1 MTTDAPTILGD
12 PRRLA
17 GRGFG
22 GRSRGLPLLALLIAL
37 VLLSPILTV
46 AFAIFQGGGETWAHL
61 VRTVLPGYI
70 GNTLLLGVLVS
81 AGVFVVGTATAWI
94 VTMCRFPGRRLFEWT
109 LVLPLA
115 MPAYVIAYAYTEFMS
130 HPGPVQ
136 ALLRDVTG
144 WGPRDYWFPNLR
156 SLEGAALMFILVLY
170 PYVYLLARAAFLKQS
185 ACAFDVARTLGRRP
199 FGAFWEVALPLARP
213 AIVTGVALALMETL
227 ADFGTVAHFGVHT
240 FTTGIY
246 RSWFSMGDRI
256 AAAQLSAVLLAFVVL
271 LISIERTSRGSSRF
285 HTQDGF
291 RTLPEFRLRGRKA
304 VLAVLACGLPIFLG
318 FILPVI
324 LLVELAAGDRLLP
337 DARYFAFAA
346 NSLVLALG
354 GAILT
359 VGLAVILAYALR
371 LAPSRLSVLATR
383 LASFGYAIPGS
394 VIAVGLLI
402 PLARFDN
409 ALDRWMTEVF
419 GISTGLFLTG
429 TIAALLFAYA
439 VRFMAVALNTVE
451 ASLGK
456 ITVSMDQAGRTL
468 GETGTGVLRR
478 VHLPLL
484 SGGLMTAGLIVF
496 VDIMKELPATIIM
509 RPFNFDT
516 LAIQAYRLAADER
529 LAEAAVPSLSIV
541 LVGLLPVV
549 LLSRQIARSRPGFSG
564 EQKTRR

>member
-1 MTTDAPTILGD
+1 MTTDAPTFSGE
-12 PRRLA
+12 PHRRA
-17 GRGFG
+17 ADGPIGHGRGL
-22 GRSRGLPLLALLIAL
+22 SLLSLAIALL
-37 VLLSPILTV
+37 LLSPILTV
-46 AFAIFQGGGETWAHL
+46 ALAVFHGGGETWTHL
-61 VRTVLPGYI
+61 VNTVLPGYVL
-70 GNTLLLGVLVS
+70 NTLVLGLLVS
-81 AGVFVVGTATAWI
+81 TGVFVVGTATAWI

-115 MPAYVIAYAYTEFMS
+115 MPAYVIAYAYTEFLS

-136 ALLRDVTG
+136 TLLRDVTG

-170 PYVYLLARAAFLKQS
+170 PYVYLLARSAFLKQS
-185 ACAFDVARTLGRRP
+185 ACAYDVARTLGRRP
-199 FGAFWEVALPLARP
+199 FGAFREVALPLARP

-227 ADFGTVAHFGVHT
+227 ADFGTVAHFGVQT

-256 AAAQLSAVLLAFVVL
+256 AAAQLSAVLLVFVVL
-271 LISIERTSRGSSRF
+271 LISIERKSRGSSQF
-285 HTQDGF
+285 HTEEGF
-291 RTLPEFRLRGRKA
+291 RTLPEFRLQGRSVVYA
-304 VLAVLACGLPIFLG
+304 WLACGLPILLG
-318 FILPVI
+318 FVLPVI
-324 LLVELAAGDRLLP
+324 LLVELAAGERLLP
-337 DARYFAFAA
+337 DARYVTFAA
-346 NSLVLALG
+346 NSFVLALS
-354 GAILT
+354 GAIVT
-359 VGLAVILAYALR
+359 VGLAVVLAYTVR
-371 LAPSRLSVLATR
+371 LVPSRLTALATR

-456 ITVSMDQAGRTL
+456 ITPAMDQAARTL
-468 GETGTGVLRR
+468 GETGTGVLWR

-541 LVGLLPVV
+541 VVGLLPVV